1 MVNIGPLGGEVMKK
15 AVSIIGIIAMF
26 LLSTVTSAVAEQV
39 QSLKVAITKD
49 ENSINPYT
57 YVTGYPGLD
66 MVNLVYDNLFQLD
79 EKNQPTPWLV
89 KDYNV
94 SDDQLTYTFTLH
106 DNAKWH
112 DGTKLTAEDV
122 KFTIE
127 YFLEHPKSRFTNP
140 LKPITSI
147 EVNNETTLK
156 VVLKEAQPNFMIQP
170 LADLPILPKHIW
182 SEVSNPDEETNS
194 VGSGPYILEEHK
206 SGQFYK
212 MKANEEYYLGKPPI
226 NEIIFP
232 IIEDTTAMFT
242 ALQAGEIDVISAN
255 ISPEL
260 VEQFENNPTLKVTRG
275 AGYSTTLFQLNAE
288 KYPMNEKAFRQAI
301 SHAIDTQNL
310 VDTLLLGYA
319 EVGSPGF
326 IHPSSP
332 FFNSSVSFEP
342 NVEEAN
348 QLLDESGF
356 KDVDGDGFREGQ
368 NGEKI
373 DLTNLVYANNPIRI
387 RTAEIITDSLKEIGI
402 KATVKAMDATT
413 VDSLMWPDFDVSKGR
428 DYDLGIWGWSN
439 TMQLFPDRMV
449 ELFHSDPAVGSVNIG
464 GYKNADFDSLAETL
478 KSTVDQAE
486 RQKLINNMQIFVAD
500 EAPIIPLYYQEIVNA
515 YNPNVYDG
523 YTFQL
528 GKGIFN
534 KMSFASVN
542 TETGVKETEDSTT
555 EEKGAGK
562 SADTQKVKEVSEG
575 NNNAIFMLLG
585 VVVVIGI
592 LVFFLRKKG
601 KSKKEDDLDF

>member
-1 MVNIGPLGGEVMKK
+1 MKK
-15 AVSIIGIIAMF
+15 AISIIGIITVL

-39 QSLKVAITKD
+39 QSLKIAITKD
-49 ENSINPYT
+49 ESSINPYT

-66 MVNLVYDNLFQLD
+66 MVNLLYDNLFQLD

-89 KDYNV
+89 KDYKV
-94 SDDQLTYTFTLH
+94 SDDQLTYTFTLY
-106 DNAKWH
+106 DNATWH

-122 KFTIE
+122 KFTME
-127 YFLEHPKSRFTNP
+127 YFLEHPKSRFSNP

-147 EVNNETTLK
+147 EVESETTLK
-156 VVLKEAQPNFMIQP
+156 LVLGEAQPNFMIQP

-212 MKANEEYYLGKPPI
+212 MKANDDYFLGKPPI

-242 ALQAGEIDVISAN
+242 ALQAGEIDAISAN

-260 VEQFENNPTLKVTRG
+260 VEQFENNPNLKVARG
-275 AGYSTTLFQLNAE
+275 PGYSTTLFQLNAE

-301 SHAIDTQNL
+301 SYAIDTQNL

-332 FFNSSVSFEP
+332 FFNTSISFEP
-342 NVEEAN
+342 SVEKAN
-348 QLLDESGF
+348 QLLDEAGF
-356 KDVDGDGFREGQ
+356 KDVDGDGFREDQ
-368 NGEKI
+368 NGETI
-373 DLTNLVYANNPIRI
+373 DLTNLVYASNPIRI
-387 RTAEIITDSLKEIGI
+387 RTAEIISDSLKEIGI

-428 DYDLGIWGWSN
+428 DFDLGIWGWSN

-464 GYKNADFDSLAETL
+464 GYSNADFDSLAETL
-478 KSTVDQAE
+478 KATVDQTE
-486 RQKLINNMQIFVAD
+486 RQKLINDMQAFVAD

-534 KMSFASVN
+534 KMSFASAN
-542 TETGVKETEDSTT
+542 TETDEKEEEDAAT
-555 EEKGAGK
+555 EEPKDAEK
-562 SADTQKVKEVSEG
+562 PVDTQNDEEVSEG
-575 NNNAIFMLLG
+575 NNNAILILVG

-601 KSKKEDDLDF
+601 KSKNKDDFDF